1 MPKELSKT
9 YEPLKVEDKIYDFW
23 IENDYFKA
31 ERDPDK
37 KPFTIVIPPP
47 NVTGQLHMGHAFD
60 ETLQDIIIR
69 YKRMC
74 GYSTLWLPGT
84 DHAGIATQIKVEESL
99 KNEKGLTRHDIGRED
114 FLKIVWEWKK
124 KYGNTIINQLKK
136 IGSSCDWSR
145 ERFTMDEGCSN
156 AVKEVFVNLF
166 NKGLIY
172 RGNRIINWCPHCV
185 TALSDAE
192 VEYTERAGSLWH
204 IKYPIKD
211 IEDEYVVIATTR
223 PETLLGDSGVAVNPN
238 DSRYA
243 KLIGKTVILP
253 LVGREIP
260 IVADEYVD
268 MSFGTGCV
276 KITPA
281 HDPNDF
287 EIGIRHNLAQI
298 LIFDDDAKIN
308 ENGGKYKGLDRYDA
322 RKKVIED
329 LEKGGFLSK
338 IDEHVHNVGTCYRCS
353 SDIEPITSRQW
364 FVKME
369 PLAKPA
375 IDVVNKGIIKFIP
388 DRFSNNY
395 IHWMENIR
403 DWCISR
409 QLWWGHRIPAF
420 YCDDC
425 DKMIV
430 TKEEKVY
437 CPNCRK
443 EMKQDPDV
451 LDTWFSSALW
461 PFSTLGWPEETEDYK
476 YFYPTSLL
484 VTGYDIIPFWVSR
497 MIFSGLEH
505 TGKEPF
511 NTVFIHGLIRDNQG
525 RKFSKSLGNGVDPL
539 DIIREYGADAL
550 RFSLVMGNS
559 PGNDMRFSSDEVKA
573 YRNFSNKIWN
583 AARFVLTYL
592 TIDEI
597 KLPDNIE
604 TEDKWILHQYNE
616 TVKSVCEN
624 LNKCELGVAAQK
636 LYDFLWDKICDWYIE
651 MIKPRLFENNKNK
664 KTNLSA
670 QNILGYVFSNTL
682 ALLHPFMPFIT
693 EEIWQSLPHDGE
705 ALVISKYPAYNKEF
719 HFIEASND
727 INNIMEL
734 IKQIRQ
740 IRTSMNV
747 PMSKK
752 FNVYIQSNK
761 SHIYKN
767 GSEFL
772 KRLAGIDNIL
782 FDDLADIEQ
791 MVSVVTSET
800 TAYIPMNELID
811 VEKEKFRLKNEIERL
826 NKEIERIENKLS
838 NKGFITKAPHQ
849 IIDEERN
856 KKINYEKQLQNVE
869 RVYNDLCLK

>member
-9 YEPLKVEDKIYDFW
+9 YEPSKVEDKIYDFW

-166 NKGLIY
+166 DKGLIY

-192 VEYTERAGSLWH
+192 VEYAEKAGSLWH

-211 IEDEYVVIATTR
+211 MENEYVIIATTR
-223 PETLLGDSGVAVNPN
+223 PETMLGDSGVAVNPN
-238 DSRYA
+238 DSRYV

-287 EIGIRHNLAQI
+287 EIGIRHNLEQI
-298 LIFDDDAKIN
+298 LIFDDNAKIN
-308 ENGGKYKGLDRYDA
+308 KSGGKYKGLDRYDA

-437 CPNCRK
+437 CPNCGK
-443 EMKQDPDV
+443 EMQQDLDV

-511 NTVFIHGLIRDNQG
+511 NTVFIHGLIRDSQG

-539 DIIREYGADAL
+539 DIISEYGADAL

-624 LNKCELGVAAQK
+624 LDKCELGVAAQK

-664 KTNLSA
+664 ETKLSA

-705 ALVISKYPAYNKEF
+705 ALVISKYPAYNEEL

-727 INNIMEL
+727 INNVMDL

-772 KRLAGIDNIL
+772 KRLAGIENIL
-782 FDDLADIEQ
+782 FDNLADIEQ

-800 TAYIPMNELID
+800 TAYIPMYELID
-811 VEKEKFRLKNEIERL
+811 VEKEKVRLKNEIERL
-826 NKEIERIENKLS
+826 KKEIERIENKLS

-849 IIDEERN
+849 VIDEEKN